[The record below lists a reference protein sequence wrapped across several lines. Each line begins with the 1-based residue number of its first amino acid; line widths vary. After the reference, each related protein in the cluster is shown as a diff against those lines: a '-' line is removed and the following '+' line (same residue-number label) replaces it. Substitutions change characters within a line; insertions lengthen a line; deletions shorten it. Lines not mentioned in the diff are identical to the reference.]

1 MSFKYI
7 FTPSFILKGV
17 FVLSLF
23 LLIFISGVSIKHTVS
38 LTESNDFLV
47 QSYRKQILL
56 DNLLSSLKE
65 TESLQRGY
73 IISRD
78 SSFLYSY
85 SSGLAKVD
93 EIYNRLHT
101 LVSNN
106 RIQVMKLDSLK
117 NLIDQRIVILNKSL
131 QIVENPDYNKNLLDE
146 SLIAGRIVMEKIYVF
161 VNEMI
166 IYEMEYFQNHE
177 EMYEFENKFT
187 PIFTLMI
194 FLFSLFVFVLS
205 FLKIIND
212 FENRK
217 KTKQDLLLTT
227 ESFRHAATIGR
238 FGIAQWD
245 LKENKIEY
253 SDNLYLLLGCKPQS
267 FKAGIENFLKYVH
280 PDDRHIISEGA
291 EKVYKERKTFPRFY
305 RVIRTDG
312 EIRYFKSI
320 GKFIQDDNNKMYI
333 SIMFDI
339 TQQHLINLA
348 LEERNHA
355 LEQSIKEL
363 ESFNRVASHDLQEP
377 LRKIQTFISRIS
389 ENDKSLLSDL
399 GRDQLVK
406 VEQSARRMRILIDDL
421 LLFSRTNKAEKEF
434 YPTDLNILFENVKM
448 ELVSDI
454 EENNVT
460 IISGRLPML
469 NVISFQIQQL
479 FINLLSN
486 AIKYKRPDL
495 PPVIKVVCKKI
506 NSLSHPALK
515 GAPNKWYYK
524 ISVSDNGLGFE
535 QKYAENIF
543 ILFQRLYHHSEYP
556 GSGIGLAICK
566 KIVENHNG
574 FIDAESIPNAG
585 STFNIYLPEHI

>member
-1 MSFKYI
+1 MNLRYVFN
-7 FTPSFILKGV
+7 PSFILKSV
-17 FVLSLF
+17 FILSLF
-23 LLIFISGVSIKHTVS
+23 LLIFISGISIKHTVS

-47 QSYRKQILL
+47 KSYRKQILL

-65 TESLQRGY
+65 AESLQRGY

-78 SSFLYSY
+78 SSFLYTF

-93 EIYNRLHT
+93 EIYNKLYK
-101 LVSNN
+101 LVSDN
-106 RIQVMKLDSLK
+106 RIQVVKLDSLK
-117 NLIDQRIVILNKSL
+117 NLIDQRVIILNKSL
-131 QIVENPDYNKNLLDE
+131 QIVAEPDFNKNLLDE
-146 SLIAGRIVMEKIYVF
+146 SLISGRVVMEKIYVF

-166 IYEMEYFQNHE
+166 IFEMDHFQNHE
-177 EMYEFENKFT
+177 ELYEFENKFT
-187 PIFTLMI
+187 PIYTLMI
-194 FLFSLFVFVLS
+194 FLFSLSVFVLS

-217 KTKQDLLLTT
+217 KTKQYLLLTT
-227 ESFRHAATIGR
+227 ETFRHAETIGR

-245 LKENKIEY
+245 LNENKVDY

-267 FKAGIENFLKYVH
+267 FEAGLENFLKYVH
-280 PDDRHIISEGA
+280 PDDRHVVTEGA
-291 EKVYKERKTFPRFY
+291 DKVKKERKTFPRFY
-305 RVIRTDG
+305 RVIRSDG
-312 EIRYFKSI
+312 EIRHFKSI
-320 GKFIQDDNNKMYI
+320 GKFIQDENTKIYI

-389 ENDKSLLSDL
+389 EKDKSLISES
-399 GRDQLVK
+399 GRDQLLK
-406 VEQSARRMRILIDDL
+406 VEQSAKRMRVLIDDL

-495 PPVIKVVCKKI
+495 PPVIKVMCKKI
-506 NSLSHPALK
+506 NSISHPALK
-515 GAPNKWYYK
+515 GGANKWYYK
-524 ISVSDNGLGFE
+524 ITVSDNGLGFE

-543 ILFQRLYHHSEYP
+543 ILFQRLHHHSEYP

-574 FIDAESIPNAG
+574 FIDAESKPNAG